1 MIGRAAIGYPWF
13 FREVK
18 HFFETGEKLAPPS
31 FEERIEVIRQHLR
44 ASVAWKGPRIGIFE
58 MRRHYA
64 NYLKGIPH
72 IKPLRTQ
79 LVTLNTLEEIEDLLN
94 SLNPAH
100 FQDLSVVQEA

>member
-1 MIGRAAIGYPWF
+1 
-13 FREVK
+13 
-18 HFFETGEKLAPPS
+18 
-31 FEERIEVIRQHLR
+31 
-44 ASVAWKGPRIGIFE
+44 